1 MEENDDSDI
10 RLETL
15 ETEARPETEGGGFSA
30 EELLGLPSTMSLI
43 DEVSAWAERHHRRD
57 RSDVREHLL
66 FNLRNI
72 GQVKYL
78 KSWLH
83 TVAKNFC
90 VSQGLHDG
98 VVARYDSRCVAEN
111 VHYRRARTV
120 KKGGGTT
127 VMLFSPVRTPE
138 QQLELKE
145 QLEEVLRRLD
155 ELIAECSDEE
165 RLIAR
170 LWAEGLETREII
182 EATGWPVSTTY
193 RKLGRFHKKLV
204 ARVGV
209 VGDLDEKAVVALQ
222 SLLADA
228 LGAHPQVA

>member
-1 MEENDDSDI
+1 MEENGDSDI

-15 ETEARPETEGGGFSA
+15 AAEARPETGGDGFSD
-30 EELLGLPSTMSLI
+30 EELIGSPSTMRLI
-43 DEVSAWAERHHRRD
+43 DEVSVWAERHYRRD

-66 FNLRNI
+66 FNLRKI
-72 GQVKYL
+72 GQVKHL

-83 TVAKNFC
+83 TVAKNYC

-120 KKGGGTT
+120 KKGGGAA

-145 QLEEVLRRLD
+145 QMEEVLRRLD

-165 RLIAR
+165 LVLAR
-170 LWAEGLETREII
+170 LWAEGLETKEII

-193 RKLGRFHKKLV
+193 RKLGRFQKKLV
-204 ARVGV
+204 AGVGV

-222 SLLADA
+222 SMLGDA
-228 LGAHPQVA
+228 LGVAP